1 MSSPKNTQVKSKLH
15 VRNKNRERYDL
26 DALRKAEPL
35 LEAYLKINKYGD
47 ESVDF
52 TNPAAV
58 KMLNKAILNYYYGI
72 KNWDFPDENLCP
84 PIPGRADYIHQIADL
99 LAESNLGEIPLG
111 NKVKGLDIGVGAS
124 CIYPILGVTE
134 YGWAFTG
141 SDINTKS
148 IESSEN
154 IIASNAILQDK
165 VECKVQKNPAS
176 FFRGILSPTDQI
188 DFSMC
193 NPPFHASAEEA
204 EMGSRRKV
212 QNLSG
217 KKTVKPTLNF
227 SGVNNELIYEGGEFS
242 FLRKMIYESQEFTK
256 NCFWF
261 TTLVSKESNLKG
273 VFKDLEKL
281 EATQVRKIDLETGNK
296 ASRIVAWSFLTKEEQ
311 HIWQESRWKNA

>member
-99 LAESNLGEIPLG
+99 LAERNSGEIPLG

-311 HIWQESRWKNA
+311 HIWR

>member
-1 MSSPKNTQVKSKLH
+1 MPSPKNTQVKSKLH
-15 VRNKNRERYDL
+15 VRNRNRERYDL

-99 LAESNLGEIPLG
+99 LAESNSGEIPLG

-148 IESSEN
+148 IESSRT

-165 VECKVQKNPAS
+165 VECKVQENSAS
-176 FFRGILSPTDQI
+176 FFRGILSPTDKI

-193 NPPFHASAEEA
+193 NPPFHGSAEEA

-217 KKTVKPTLNF
+217 KKTLKPTLNF

-242 FLRKMIYESQEFTK
+242 FLRKMIYESQEFAK

-281 EATQVRKIDLETGNK
+281 EATEVRKIDLETGNK
-296 ASRIVAWSFLTKEEQ
+296 ASRIVAWSFLTKEERQ
-311 HIWQESRWKNA
+311 IWQESRWKNA

>member
-124 CIYPILGVTE
+124 CIYPILGVRE

-148 IESSEN
+148 IESSKN
-154 IIASNAILQDK
+154 IIASNSILQDK
-165 VECKVQKNPAS
+165 VECKVQENSAS
-176 FFRGILSPTDQI
+176 FFSGILSPTDQI

-242 FLRKMIYESQEFTK
+242 FLRKMIYESKEFAN